1 MAENRAFSTP
11 LAFDDSVG
19 KGREFSSEYWRT
31 FGMEKTRMVSLPDGN
46 EIVIDLD
53 VSMEYRRVT
62 DRQTDVP
69 TDRHTDRQTSC
80 DNDDVRLRHLSKK
93 SYPINVSQ
101 TKSHRIYSQNLTVQN
116 YWSKYTVN
124 NSVSK
129 HMTLVFRAV

>member
-1 MAENRAFSTP
+1 
-11 LAFDDSVG
+11 
-19 KGREFSSEYWRT
+19 
-31 FGMEKTRMVSLPDGN
+31 MVSLPDGN

-93 SYPINVSQ
+93 SYLINVSQ